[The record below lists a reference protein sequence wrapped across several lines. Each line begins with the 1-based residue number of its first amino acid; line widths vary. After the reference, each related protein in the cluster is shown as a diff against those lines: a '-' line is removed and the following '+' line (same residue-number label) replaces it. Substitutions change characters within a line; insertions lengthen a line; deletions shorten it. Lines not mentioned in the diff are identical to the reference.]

1 MDRAGKFKRWLSYV
15 RPGSHGSRSARL
27 CTVLILIWTAVPIGL
42 IILGETSTTPMSIK
56 IDGEKLNE
64 GRING
69 GVEEGEA
76 DMMDDGEADAEGD
89 TEVSTESRMQR

>member
-1 MDRAGKFKRWLSYV
+1 
-15 RPGSHGSRSARL
+15 
-27 CTVLILIWTAVPIGL
+27 
-42 IILGETSTTPMSIK
+42 MSIK